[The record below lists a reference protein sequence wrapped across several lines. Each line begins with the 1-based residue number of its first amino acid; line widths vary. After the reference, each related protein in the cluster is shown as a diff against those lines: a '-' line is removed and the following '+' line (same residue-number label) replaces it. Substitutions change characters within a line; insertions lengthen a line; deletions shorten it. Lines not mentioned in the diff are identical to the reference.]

1 MSFQR
6 YETED
11 RRLQTLRLL
20 EQSTGY
26 SANAYL
32 LGTALQ
38 GLGHHISYDRVIA
51 DVEWL
56 AEQDLVTLERVGG
69 VTVATLTTRGG
80 DVATG
85 RTRVSGIKRPQPGE

>member
-26 SANAYL
+26 AASAFL

-38 GLGHHISYDRVIA
+38 GMGHHVSHDRVLA
-51 DVEWL
+51 DIDWL
-56 AEQDLVTLERVGG
+56 TEQDLVISDSVGG
-69 VTVATLTTRGG
+69 VTVATLTGRGA
-80 DVATG
+80 DTAAG
-85 RTRVSGIKRPQPGE
+85 RTRVSGVKRPLPGE